1 MAAALTLAACAA
13 APMTMNVSA
22 AATENTVSF
31 TGEVKAGVTHNYSAY
46 KIFNG
51 TVEGDNLTNI
61 SFAKTDGF
69 DAFLTALKADT
80 TIGSKF
86 ASASTVAEV
95 ANVLSGFSDKSADA
109 KAFADFVA
117 THATLLAAPVTG
129 VKDSSTGKETIPL
142 DSDGYYVIIETT
154 NILDNTRDFAKTS
167 YILTQY
173 EAKKGAEI
181 VVKSA
186 APTVDKQVHDEI
198 DDAEAGAVDGWGESA
213 DHAINESFQMKL
225 IATIPADED
234 FAAYK
239 AYKVAFHDTF
249 NKGITFESIASVTVA
264 GKKTAT
270 VNKGEA
276 DTDYQDEVVQ
286 ADVENNKPGKLD
298 VTINNIVPAITA
310 AGSKLGTDEIKV
322 EVIYNVHLNENAATV
337 NKSEK
342 DLSTSYDNV
351 NGVYLEYSNNPNW
364 NGSGTAAPGED
375 TPGGDESTGKTPNDY
390 VWVFTYESNNN
401 KIDDANKPLTGAKF
415 QILNADGTKIKLVDK
430 GNGVYVVA
438 DQSLEV
444 STVEGA
450 SPKIVDTM
458 VSTGT
463 DAKFNIKGLDA
474 GTYTLVETEAPKG
487 YKVAANTVFHI
498 SATHAEDKTDQ
509 GADKETAAVT
519 LATGKDYTLD
529 HTIIDSSSSKLPSTG
544 GMGTTLFVLGGGCM
558 AGLAGIYLISKKRA
572 KDAE

>member
-1 MAAALTLAACAA
+1 MKNTKRFFAMAAALTLAACAA

-31 TGEVKAGVTHNYSAY
+31 TGEVKDGVTHNYSAY
-46 KIFNG
+46 KIFSG
-51 TVEGDNLTNI
+51 TVDGDNLTNI
-61 SFAKTDGF
+61 SFAKANGF
-69 DAFLTALKADT
+69 DAFLAALKADA

-86 ASASTVAEV
+86 QSASTVAEV
-95 ANVLSGFSDKSADA
+95 ANVLSGFQDKSDDA

-129 VKDSSTGKETIPL
+129 VKDSSTKKETIPL
-142 DSDGYYVIIETT
+142 DSDGYYVIIETGAT
-154 NILDNTRDFAKTS
+154 GGNDYARTS

-173 EAKKGAEI
+173 DASKGAEI
-181 VVKSA
+181 TVKSA

-225 IATIPADED
+225 IATIPADKD

-239 AYKVAFHDTF
+239 AYKVAFHDTY
-249 NKGITFESIASVTVA
+249 NKGITFENIASVTVA
-264 GKKTAT
+264 GKP
-270 VNKGEA
+270 VA
-276 DTDYQDEVVQ
+276 DTDYQAKVVQ
-286 ADVENNKPGKLD
+286 SDGEKGKAGTLD
-298 VTINNIVPAITA
+298 ITINDIVPAITA

-322 EVIYNVHLNENAATV
+322 EVIYNVHLNEEAATV
-337 NKSEK
+337 NASASN
-342 DLSTSYDNV
+342 LSTSYDNV

-364 NGSGTAAPGED
+364 NGSGTATPGED
-375 TPGGDESTGKTPNDY
+375 TPGDDESTGKTPEDY

-401 KIDDANKPLTGAKF
+401 KIDDANKPLAGAKF
-415 QILNADGTKIKLVDK
+415 QIKNGDTVIKLVDK
-430 GNGVYVVA
+430 GNGEYVVA

-444 STVEGA
+444 STSEGA

-474 GTYTLVETEAPKG
+474 GTYTLVETAAPQG
-487 YKVAANTVFHI
+487 YKVAADTVFHI
-498 SATHAEDKTDQ
+498 SATHSEGKTENNVDTEL
-509 GADKETAAVT
+509 ADVT
-519 LATGKDYTLD
+519 LATGEGNSLN
-529 HTIIDSSSSKLPSTG
+529 HTIVDSSSSKLPSTG

>member
-69 DAFLTALKADT
+69 GDFLAALKADT
-80 TIGSKF
+80 TIGGKF
-86 ASASTVAEV
+86 ASAGTVAEV
-95 ANVLSGFSDKSADA
+95 ANVLSGFQDKSDDA

-117 THATLLAAPVTG
+117 THATLLADPVTG
-129 VKDSSTGKETIPL
+129 QGSLTL
-142 DSDGYYVIIETT
+142 DSDGYYVIIETGAT
-154 NILDNTRDFAKTS
+154 SGKDYARTS

-173 EAKKGAEI
+173 DASKGAEI
-181 VVKSA
+181 TVKSA
-186 APTVDKQVHDEI
+186 APTVDKQVYDN
-198 DDAEAGAVDGWGESA
+198 DDKAATGDNNGWGESA

-225 IATIPADED
+225 IATIPDDED

-239 AYKVAFHDTF
+239 AYKVAFHDTY
-249 NKGITFESIASVTVA
+249 NKGITFEGIASVTVA
-264 GKKTAT
+264 GKP
-270 VNKGEA
+270 VA
-276 DTDYQDEVVQ
+276 DTDYQLASDTT
-286 ADVENNKPGKLD
+286 NRKLD
-298 VTINNIVPAITA
+298 ITINDIVPTVTA

-322 EVIYNVHLNENAATV
+322 EVIYNVHLNEDAATV
-337 NKSEK
+337 NASASG
-342 DLSTSYDNV
+342 LSTSYDNV

-364 NGSGTAAPGED
+364 NGSGTATPGED
-375 TPGGDESTGKTPNDY
+375 TPGDDESTGETPKDY
-390 VWVFTYESNNN
+390 VWVFTYESNN
-401 KIDDANKPLTGAKF
+401 KKVDDANKPLTGAKF
-415 QILNADGTKIKLVDK
+415 QIKNGDTVIKLVDK
-430 GNGVYVVA
+430 GNGEYVVA

-444 STVEGA
+444 STSEGA

-474 GTYTLVETEAPKG
+474 GTYTLVETAAPKG
-487 YKVAANTVFHI
+487 YKVAADTVFHI
-498 SATHAEDKTDQ
+498 SATHAEQTSNAEK
-509 GADKETAAVT
+509 ADVT
-519 LATGKDYTLD
+519 LATGEGNSLNHK
-529 HTIIDSSSSKLPSTG
+529 IVDSSSSKLPSTG

>member
-1 MAAALTLAACAA
+1 MKNTKRFFAMAAALTLAACAA

-31 TGEVKAGVTHNYSAY
+31 TGEVKDGVTHNYSAY
-46 KIFNG
+46 KIFSG
-51 TVEGDNLTNI
+51 TVDGDNLTNI
-61 SFAKTDGF
+61 SFAKANGF
-69 DAFLTALKADT
+69 DAFLAALKADA

-86 ASASTVAEV
+86 QSASTVAEV

-129 VKDSSTGKETIPL
+129 QGSLTL
-142 DSDGYYVIIETT
+142 DSDGYYVIIETGAT
-154 NILDNTRDFAKTS
+154 GGNDYAKTS
-167 YILTQY
+167 YILKQY
-173 EAKKGAEI
+173 DASEGAEI
-181 VVKSA
+181 AVKSA
-186 APTVDKQVHDEI
+186 APTVDKQVYDN
-198 DDAEAGAVDGWGESA
+198 DDKAATGDNNGWGESA
-213 DHAINESFQMKL
+213 DHAINETFQMKL

-239 AYKVAFHDTF
+239 AYKVAFHDTY
-249 NKGITFESIASVTVA
+249 NKGITFENIDSVTVA
-264 GKKTAT
+264 GKT
-270 VNKGEA
+270 VNAGEA
-276 DTDYQDEVVQ
+276 NTDYQL
-286 ADVENNKPGKLD
+286 ASNTTNRTLD
-298 VTINNIVPAITA
+298 ITINDIVPAITA
-310 AGSKLGTDEIKV
+310 ASKKLGTDEITV
-322 EVIYNVHLNENAATV
+322 EVIYNVHLNEDAATV
-337 NKSEK
+337 NASAS

-364 NGSGTAAPGED
+364 NGSGTATPGED
-375 TPGGDESTGKTPNDY
+375 TPGDDESTGKTPKDY

-401 KIDDANKPLTGAKF
+401 KVDDANKPLTGAKF
-415 QILNADGTKIKLVDK
+415 QIKNGDTVIKLVDK
-430 GNGVYVVA
+430 GNGEYVVA

-444 STVEGA
+444 STSEGA

-474 GTYTLVETEAPKG
+474 GTYTLAETAAPQG
-487 YKVAANTVFHI
+487 YKVAADTVFHI
-498 SATHAEDKTDQ
+498 SATHSEGKTENNVDTEL
-509 GADKETAAVT
+509 ADVT
-519 LATGKDYTLD
+519 LATGEGNSLN
-529 HTIIDSSSSKLPSTG
+529 HTIVDSSSSKLPSTG

>member
-1 MAAALTLAACAA
+1 MKNTKRFFAMAAALTLAACAA

-31 TGEVKAGVTHNYSAY
+31 TGEVKDGVTHNYSAY

-61 SFAKTDGF
+61 SFAKANGF
-69 DAFLTALKADT
+69 DAFLAALKADK
-80 TIGSKF
+80 TIGDNF
-86 ASASTVAEV
+86 TTASTVAEV

-129 VKDSSTGKETIPL
+129 HGSLTL
-142 DSDGYYVIIETT
+142 DSDGYYVIIETGAT
-154 NILDNTRDFAKTS
+154 GGNDYARTS

-173 EAKKGAEI
+173 DASKGAEI
-181 VVKSA
+181 TVKSA
-186 APTVDKQVHDEI
+186 APTVDKQVYDN
-198 DDAEAGAVDGWGESA
+198 DDKAATGDNNGWGESA

-225 IATIPADED
+225 IATIPDDED

-239 AYKVAFHDTF
+239 AYKVAFHDTY
-249 NKGITFESIASVTVA
+249 NKGITFEGIASVTVA
-264 GKKTAT
+264 GET
-270 VNKGEA
+270 VNAGEA
-276 DTDYQDEVVQ
+276 KTDYQL
-286 ADVENNKPGKLD
+286 ASNTTNRTLD
-298 VTINNIVPAITA
+298 ITINDIVPAITA
-310 AGSKLGTDEIKV
+310 ASKKLGTDEITV
-322 EVIYNVHLNENAATV
+322 EVIYNVHLNEDAVTV
-337 NKSEK
+337 NASASG
-342 DLSTSYDNV
+342 LSTSYDNV

-375 TPGGDESTGKTPNDY
+375 TPGDDESTGETPKDY

-401 KIDDANKPLTGAKF
+401 KIDDANKPLAGAKF
-415 QILNADGTKIKLVDK
+415 QIKNGDTVIKLVDK
-430 GNGVYVVA
+430 GNGEYVVA
-438 DQSLEV
+438 KQSLAL
-444 STVEGA
+444 STSEGA

-458 VSTGT
+458 ISTG
-463 DAKFNIKGLDA
+463 ANAQFNIKGLDA
-474 GTYTLVETEAPKG
+474 GTYTLVETEAPQG
-487 YKVAANTVFHI
+487 YKVAADTVFHI
-498 SATHAEDKTDQ
+498 SATHSEGKTENNVDTEL
-509 GADKETAAVT
+509 ADVT
-519 LATGKDYTLD
+519 LATGEGNSLN
-529 HTIIDSSSSKLPSTG
+529 HTIVDSSSSKLPSTG

>member
-1 MAAALTLAACAA
+1 MKNTKRFFAMAAALTLAACAA

-31 TGEVKAGVTHNYSAY
+31 TGEVKDGVTHNYSAY

-61 SFAKTDGF
+61 SFAKANGF
-69 DAFLTALKADT
+69 DAFLAALKADT

-86 ASASTVAEV
+86 ASAGTVAEV

-129 VKDSSTGKETIPL
+129 HGSLTL
-142 DSDGYYVIIETT
+142 DSDGYYVIIETGAT
-154 NILDNTRDFAKTS
+154 GGNDYARTS

-173 EAKKGAEI
+173 DASKGAEI
-181 VVKSA
+181 AVKSA
-186 APTVDKQVHDEI
+186 APTVDKQVYDN
-198 DDAEAGAVDGWGESA
+198 DDKAATGDNNGWGESA
-213 DHAINESFQMKL
+213 DHAINETFQMKL

-239 AYKVAFHDTF
+239 AYKVAFHDTY
-249 NKGITFESIASVTVA
+249 NKGITFENIDSVTVA
-264 GKKTAT
+264 GKT
-270 VNKGEA
+270 VNAGEA
-276 DTDYQDEVVQ
+276 NTDYQL
-286 ADVENNKPGKLD
+286 ASNTTNRTLD
-298 VTINNIVPAITA
+298 ITINDIVPAITA
-310 AGSKLGTDEIKV
+310 ASKKLGTDEITV
-322 EVIYNVHLNENAATV
+322 EVIYNVHLNEDAATV
-337 NKSEK
+337 NASASN
-342 DLSTSYDNV
+342 LSTSYDNV

-364 NGSGTAAPGED
+364 NGSGTA
-375 TPGGDESTGKTPNDY
+375 TPGGDESTGETPKDY

-401 KIDDANKPLTGAKF
+401 KVDDTNKPLTGAKF
-415 QILNADGTKIKLVDK
+415 QIKNGDTVIKLVDK
-430 GNGVYVVA
+430 GNGEYVVA
-438 DQSLEV
+438 DQSLAL
-444 STVEGA
+444 STSEGA

-458 VSTGT
+458 ISTGT

-474 GTYTLVETEAPKG
+474 GTYTLVETAAPQG
-487 YKVAANTVFHI
+487 YKVAADTVFHI
-498 SATHAEDKTDQ
+498 SATHSEGKTENNVDTEL
-509 GADKETAAVT
+509 ADVT
-519 LATGKDYTLD
+519 LATGEGNSLN
-529 HTIIDSSSSKLPSTG
+529 HTIVDSSSSKLPSTG

>member
-61 SFAKTDGF
+61 SFAKANGF
-69 DAFLTALKADT
+69 DAFLAALKADT
-80 TIGSKF
+80 TIGGKF
-86 ASASTVAEV
+86 ASAGTAAEV

-129 VKDSSTGKETIPL
+129 HGSLTL
-142 DSDGYYVIIETT
+142 DSDGYYVIIETGAT
-154 NILDNTRDFAKTS
+154 GGNDYARTS

-173 EAKKGAEI
+173 DASKGAEI
-181 VVKSA
+181 AVKSA
-186 APTVDKQVHDEI
+186 APTVDKQVYDN
-198 DDAEAGAVDGWGESA
+198 DDKAATGDNNGWGESA
-213 DHAINESFQMKL
+213 DHAINETFQMKL

-239 AYKVAFHDTF
+239 AYKVAFHDTY
-249 NKGITFESIASVTVA
+249 NKGITFENIASVTVA
-264 GKKTAT
+264 GET
-270 VNKGEA
+270 VNAGEA
-276 DTDYQDEVVQ
+276 NTDYQL
-286 ADVENNKPGKLD
+286 ASNTTNRTLD
-298 VTINNIVPAITA
+298 ITINDIVPAITA
-310 AGSKLGTDEIKV
+310 ASKKLGTDEITV
-322 EVIYNVHLNENAATV
+322 EVIYNVHLNEDAATV
-337 NKSEK
+337 NASASN
-342 DLSTSYDNV
+342 LSTSYDNV

-364 NGSGTAAPGED
+364 NGSGTA
-375 TPGGDESTGKTPNDY
+375 TPGGDESTGETPKDY

-401 KIDDANKPLTGAKF
+401 KVDDANKPLTGAKF
-415 QILNADGTKIKLVDK
+415 QIKNGDTVIKLVDK
-430 GNGVYVVA
+430 GNGEYVVA
-438 DQSLEV
+438 DQSLAL
-444 STVEGA
+444 STSEGA

-474 GTYTLVETEAPKG
+474 GTYTLVETEAPQG
-487 YKVAANTVFHI
+487 YKVAADTVFHI
-498 SATHAEDKTDQ
+498 SATHSEGKTENNVDTEL
-509 GADKETAAVT
+509 ADVT
-519 LATGKDYTLD
+519 LATGEGNSLN
-529 HTIIDSSSSKLPSTG
+529 HTIVDSSSSKLPSTG

>member
-1 MAAALTLAACAA
+1 MKNTKRFFAMAAALTLAACAA

-31 TGEVKAGVTHNYSAY
+31 TGEVKDGVTHNYSAY

-51 TVEGDNLTNI
+51 TVDGDNLTNI
-61 SFAKTDGF
+61 SFAKANGF
-69 DAFLTALKADT
+69 DAFLAALKADA
-80 TIGSKF
+80 TIGDKF
-86 ASASTVAEV
+86 TTAGTVAEV

-129 VKDSSTGKETIPL
+129 QGSLTL
-142 DSDGYYVIIETT
+142 DSDGYYVIIETGAT
-154 NILDNTRDFAKTS
+154 GGNDYAKTS
-167 YILTQY
+167 YILKQY
-173 EAKKGAEI
+173 DASEGAEI
-181 VVKSA
+181 AVKSA
-186 APTVDKQVHDEI
+186 APTVDKQVYDN
-198 DDAEAGAVDGWGESA
+198 DDKAATGDNNGWGESA
-213 DHAINESFQMKL
+213 DHAINETFQMKL

-239 AYKVAFHDTF
+239 AYKVAFHDKY
-249 NKGITFESIASVTVA
+249 NKGITFENIDSVTVA
-264 GKKTAT
+264 GET
-270 VNKGEA
+270 VNAGEA
-276 DTDYQDEVVQ
+276 NTDYQL
-286 ADVENNKPGKLD
+286 ASNTTNRTLD
-298 VTINNIVPAITA
+298 ITINDIVPAITA
-310 AGSKLGTDEIKV
+310 ASKKLGTDEITV
-322 EVIYNVHLNENAATV
+322 EVIYNVHLNEDAATV
-337 NKSEK
+337 NASAS

-364 NGSGTAAPGED
+364 NGSGTATPGED
-375 TPGGDESTGKTPNDY
+375 TPGDDESTGETPKDY

-401 KIDDANKPLTGAKF
+401 KVDDANKPLTGAKF
-415 QILNADGTKIKLVDK
+415 QIKNGDTVIKLVDK
-430 GNGVYVVA
+430 GNGEYVVA
-438 DQSLEV
+438 DQSLAL
-444 STVEGA
+444 STSEGA

-474 GTYTLVETEAPKG
+474 GTYTLVETAAPQG
-487 YKVAANTVFHI
+487 YKVAADTVFHI
-498 SATHAEDKTDQ
+498 SATHSEGKTENNVDTEL
-509 GADKETAAVT
+509 ADVT
-519 LATGKDYTLD
+519 LATGEGNSLN
-529 HTIIDSSSSKLPSTG
+529 HTIVDSSSSKLPSTG

>member
-31 TGEVKAGVTHNYSAY
+31 TGEVKDGVTHNYSAY

-61 SFAKTDGF
+61 SFAKANGF
-69 DAFLTALKADT
+69 DAFLAALKADK
-80 TIGSKF
+80 TIGDNF
-86 ASASTVAEV
+86 TTASTVAEV

-129 VKDSSTGKETIPL
+129 QGSLTL
-142 DSDGYYVIIETT
+142 DSDGYYVIIETGAT
-154 NILDNTRDFAKTS
+154 GGNDYARTS

-173 EAKKGAEI
+173 DASKGAEI
-181 VVKSA
+181 AVKSA
-186 APTVDKQVHDEI
+186 APTVDKQVYDN
-198 DDAEAGAVDGWGESA
+198 DDKAATGDNNGWGESA
-213 DHAINESFQMKL
+213 DHAINETFQMKL

-239 AYKVAFHDTF
+239 AYKVAFHDTY
-249 NKGITFESIASVTVA
+249 NKGITFENIDSVTVA
-264 GKKTAT
+264 GKT
-270 VNKGEA
+270 VNAGEA
-276 DTDYQDEVVQ
+276 NTDYQL
-286 ADVENNKPGKLD
+286 ASNTTNRTLD
-298 VTINNIVPAITA
+298 ITINDIVPAITA
-310 AGSKLGTDEIKV
+310 ASKKLGTDEITV
-322 EVIYNVHLNENAATV
+322 EVIYNVHLNEDAATV
-337 NKSEK
+337 NASASG
-342 DLSTSYDNV
+342 LSTSYDNV

-364 NGSGTAAPGED
+364 NGSGTA
-375 TPGGDESTGKTPNDY
+375 TPGGDESTGETPKDY

-401 KIDDANKPLTGAKF
+401 KVDDTNKPLTGAKF
-415 QILNADGTKIKLVDK
+415 QIKNGDTVIKLVDK
-430 GNGVYVVA
+430 GNGEYVVA
-438 DQSLEV
+438 DQSLAL
-444 STVEGA
+444 STSEGA

-458 VSTGT
+458 ISTGT

-474 GTYTLVETEAPKG
+474 GTYTLVETAAPQG
-487 YKVAANTVFHI
+487 YKVAADTVFHI
-498 SATHAEDKTDQ
+498 SATHSEGKTENNVDTEL
-509 GADKETAAVT
+509 ADVT
-519 LATGKDYTLD
+519 LATGEGNSLN
-529 HTIIDSSSSKLPSTG
+529 HTIVDSSSSKLPSTG

>member
-13 APMTMNVSA
+13 APVTMNVSA
-22 AATENTVSF
+22 EATANTVSF

-69 DAFLTALKADT
+69 GDFLAALKADT

-86 ASASTVAEV
+86 ASAGTVAEV
-95 ANVLSGFSDKSADA
+95 ANVLSGFSDKSDDA

-129 VKDSSTGKETIPL
+129 QGSLTL
-142 DSDGYYVIIETT
+142 DSDGYYVIIETGAT
-154 NILDNTRDFAKTS
+154 SGNDYARTS

-173 EAKKGAEI
+173 DASKGAEI
-181 VVKSA
+181 TVKSA
-186 APTVDKQVHDEI
+186 APTVDKQVYDN
-198 DDAEAGAVDGWGESA
+198 DDKAATGDNNGWGESA

-225 IATIPADED
+225 IATIPDDKD

-239 AYKVAFHDTF
+239 AYKVAFHDTY

-264 GKKTAT
+264 GET
-270 VNKGEA
+270 VNAGEA
-276 DTDYQDEVVQ
+276 KTDYQLVSDE
-286 ADVENNKPGKLD
+286 DSRTLD
-298 VTINNIVPAITA
+298 ITINDIVPAITA
-310 AGSKLGTDEIKV
+310 ASKKLGTEEITV
-322 EVIYNVHLNENAATV
+322 EVIYNVHLNEDAATV
-337 NKSEK
+337 NASAS

-375 TPGGDESTGKTPNDY
+375 TPGGDESTGKTPKDY
-390 VWVFTYESNNN
+390 VWVFTYESNN
-401 KIDDANKPLTGAKF
+401 KKVDDANKPLTGAKF
-415 QILNADGTKIKLVDK
+415 KIKNGDTVIKLVDK
-430 GNGVYVVA
+430 GNGEYVVA
-438 DQSLEV
+438 DQSLAL
-444 STVEGA
+444 STSEGA

-474 GTYTLVETEAPKG
+474 GTYTLVETEAPQG
-487 YKVAANTVFHI
+487 YKVAADTVFHI
-498 SATHAEDKTDQ
+498 SATHSEGKTENNVDTEL
-509 GADKETAAVT
+509 ADVT
-519 LATGKDYTLD
+519 LATGEGNSLNHK
-529 HTIIDSSSSKLPSTG
+529 IVDSSSSKLPSTG

>member
-1 MAAALTLAACAA
+1 MKNTKRFFAMAAALTLAACAA

-31 TGEVKAGVTHNYSAY
+31 TGEVKDGVTHNYSAY

-51 TVEGDNLTNI
+51 TVDGDNLTNI
-61 SFAKTDGF
+61 SFAKANGF
-69 DAFLTALKADT
+69 DAFLAALKADA
-80 TIGSKF
+80 TIGDKF
-86 ASASTVAEV
+86 TTAGTVAEV

-129 VKDSSTGKETIPL
+129 QGSLTL
-142 DSDGYYVIIETT
+142 DSDGYYVIIETGAT
-154 NILDNTRDFAKTS
+154 GGNDYAKTS
-167 YILTQY
+167 YILKQY
-173 EAKKGAEI
+173 DASEGAEI
-181 VVKSA
+181 AVKSA
-186 APTVDKQVHDEI
+186 APTVDKQVYDN
-198 DDAEAGAVDGWGESA
+198 DDKAATGDNNGWGESA
-213 DHAINESFQMKL
+213 DHAINETFQMKL

-239 AYKVAFHDTF
+239 AYKVAFHDKY
-249 NKGITFESIASVTVA
+249 NKGITFENIDSVTVA
-264 GKKTAT
+264 GKT
-270 VNKGEA
+270 VNAGEA
-276 DTDYQDEVVQ
+276 KTDYQL
-286 ADVENNKPGKLD
+286 ASNTTNRTLD
-298 VTINNIVPAITA
+298 ITINDIVPAITA
-310 AGSKLGTDEIKV
+310 ASKKLGTDEITV
-322 EVIYNVHLNENAATV
+322 EVIYNVHLNEEAATV
-337 NKSEK
+337 NASAS

-364 NGSGTAAPGED
+364 NGSGTATPGED
-375 TPGGDESTGKTPNDY
+375 TPGDDESTGETPKDY

-401 KIDDANKPLTGAKF
+401 KVDDANKPLTGAKF
-415 QILNADGTKIKLVDK
+415 QIKNGDTVIKLVDK
-430 GNGVYVVA
+430 GNGEYVVA
-438 DQSLEV
+438 DQSLAL
-444 STVEGA
+444 STSEGA

-474 GTYTLVETEAPKG
+474 GTYTLVETAAPQG
-487 YKVAANTVFHI
+487 YKVAADTVFHI

-519 LATGKDYTLD
+519 LATGKDYTLN
-529 HTIIDSSSSKLPSTG
+529 HTIVDSSSSKLPSTG

>member
-31 TGEVKAGVTHNYSAY
+31 TGEVKDGVTHNYSAY

-61 SFAKTDGF
+61 SFAKANGF
-69 DAFLTALKADT
+69 DAFLAALKADA
-80 TIGSKF
+80 TIGDKF
-86 ASASTVAEV
+86 TTAGTVAEV

-129 VKDSSTGKETIPL
+129 QGSLTL
-142 DSDGYYVIIETT
+142 DSDGYYVIIETGAT
-154 NILDNTRDFAKTS
+154 GGNDYAKTS
-167 YILTQY
+167 YILKQY
-173 EAKKGAEI
+173 DASEGAEI
-181 VVKSA
+181 AVKSA
-186 APTVDKQVHDEI
+186 APTVDKQVYDN
-198 DDAEAGAVDGWGESA
+198 DDKAATGDNNGWGESA
-213 DHAINESFQMKL
+213 DHAINETFQMKL

-239 AYKVAFHDTF
+239 AYKVAFHDKY
-249 NKGITFESIASVTVA
+249 NKGITFENIASVSVA
-264 GKKTAT
+264 GET
-270 VNKGEA
+270 VNAGEA
-276 DTDYQDEVVQ
+276 KTDYQL
-286 ADVENNKPGKLD
+286 ASNTTNRTLD
-298 VTINNIVPAITA
+298 ITINDIVPAITA
-310 AGSKLGTDEIKV
+310 ASKKLGTDEITV
-322 EVIYNVHLNENAATV
+322 EVIYNVHLNEDAATV
-337 NKSEK
+337 NASAS

-364 NGSGTAAPGED
+364 NGSGTATPGED
-375 TPGGDESTGKTPNDY
+375 TPGDDESTGETPKDY

-401 KIDDANKPLTGAKF
+401 KVDDANKPLTGAKF
-415 QILNADGTKIKLVDK
+415 QIKNGDTVIKLVDK
-430 GNGVYVVA
+430 GNGEYVVA
-438 DQSLEV
+438 DQSLAL
-444 STVEGA
+444 STSEGA

-474 GTYTLVETEAPKG
+474 GTYTLVETAAPQG
-487 YKVAANTVFHI
+487 YKVAADTVFHI
-498 SATHAEDKTDQ
+498 SATHSEGKTENNVDTEL
-509 GADKETAAVT
+509 ADVT
-519 LATGKDYTLD
+519 LATGKGNSLN
-529 HTIIDSSSSKLPSTG
+529 HTIVDSSSSKLPSTG

>member
-51 TVEGDNLTNI
+51 TVDGDNLTNI
-61 SFAKTDGF
+61 SFAKANGF
-69 DAFLTALKADT
+69 DAFLAALKADT

-86 ASASTVAEV
+86 ASAGTVAEV

-129 VKDSSTGKETIPL
+129 QGSLTL
-142 DSDGYYVIIETT
+142 DSDGYYVIIETGAT
-154 NILDNTRDFAKTS
+154 SGKDYARTS

-173 EAKKGAEI
+173 DASKGAEI
-181 VVKSA
+181 TVKSA
-186 APTVDKQVHDEI
+186 APTVDKQVYDN
-198 DDAEAGAVDGWGESA
+198 DDKAATGDNNGWGESA

-225 IATIPADED
+225 IATIPNDED

-239 AYKVAFHDTF
+239 AYKVAFHDTY
-249 NKGITFESIASVTVA
+249 NKGITFENIASVTVA
-264 GKKTAT
+264 GKP
-270 VNKGEA
+270 VA
-276 DTDYQDEVVQ
+276 DTDYQAKVVQ

-298 VTINNIVPAITA
+298 VTINDIVPAITA
-310 AGSKLGTDEIKV
+310 AGSKLGTDEITV
-322 EVIYNVHLNENAATV
+322 EVIYNVHLNEDAATV
-337 NKSEK
+337 NASASG
-342 DLSTSYDNV
+342 LSTSYDNV

-364 NGSGTAAPGED
+364 NGSGTATPGED
-375 TPGGDESTGKTPNDY
+375 TPGDDESTGKTPKDY

-401 KIDDANKPLTGAKF
+401 KVDDANKPLTGAKF
-415 QILNADGTKIKLVDK
+415 QIKNGDTVIKLVDK
-430 GNGVYVVA
+430 GNGEYVVA

-444 STVEGA
+444 STSEGA

-474 GTYTLVETEAPKG
+474 GTYTLAETAAPQG
-487 YKVAANTVFHI
+487 YKVAADTVFHI
-498 SATHAEDKTDQ
+498 SATHSEGKTENNVDTEL
-509 GADKETAAVT
+509 ADVT
-519 LATGKDYTLD
+519 LATGEGNSLN
-529 HTIIDSSSSKLPSTG
+529 HTIVDSSSSKLPSTG

>member
-1 MAAALTLAACAA
+1 MKNTKRFFAMAAALTLAACAA

-31 TGEVKAGVTHNYSAY
+31 TGEVKDGVTHNYSAY

-61 SFAKTDGF
+61 SFAKANGF
-69 DAFLTALKADT
+69 DAFLAALKADK
-80 TIGSKF
+80 TIGDNF
-86 ASASTVAEV
+86 TTASTVAEV
-95 ANVLSGFSDKSADA
+95 ANVLSGFQDKSDDA

-142 DSDGYYVIIETT
+142 DSDGYYVIIETGAT
-154 NILDNTRDFAKTS
+154 GGNDYARTS

-173 EAKKGAEI
+173 DASKGAEI
-181 VVKSA
+181 AVKSA
-186 APTVDKQVHDEI
+186 APTVDKQVYDN
-198 DDAEAGAVDGWGESA
+198 DDKAATGDNNGWGESA

-225 IATIPADED
+225 IATIPADKD

-239 AYKVAFHDTF
+239 AYKVAFHDTY
-249 NKGITFESIASVTVA
+249 NKGITFEGIASVTVA
-264 GKKTAT
+264 GKT
-270 VNKGEA
+270 VNAGEA
-276 DTDYQDEVVQ
+276 KTDYQL
-286 ADVENNKPGKLD
+286 ASNTTNRTLD
-298 VTINNIVPAITA
+298 ITINDIVPAITA
-310 AGSKLGTDEIKV
+310 ASKKLGTDEITV
-322 EVIYNVHLNENAATV
+322 EVIYNVHLNEDAATV
-337 NKSEK
+337 NASAS
-342 DLSTSYDNV
+342 DLSNSYDNV
-351 NGVYLEYSNNPNW
+351 NGDYLEYSNNPNW
-364 NGSGTAAPGED
+364 NGSGTATPGED
-375 TPGGDESTGKTPNDY
+375 TPGDDESTGKTPKDY

-401 KIDDANKPLTGAKF
+401 KVDDANKPLTGAKF
-415 QILNADGTKIKLVDK
+415 QIKNGDTVIKLVDK
-430 GNGVYVVA
+430 GNGEYVVA

-444 STVEGA
+444 STSEGA

-474 GTYTLVETEAPKG
+474 GTYTLAETAAPQG
-487 YKVAANTVFHI
+487 YKVAADTVFHI
-498 SATHAEDKTDQ
+498 SATHSEGKTENNVDTEL
-509 GADKETAAVT
+509 ADVT
-519 LATGKDYTLD
+519 LATGEGNSLN
-529 HTIIDSSSSKLPSTG
+529 HTIVDSSSSKLPSTG

>member
-31 TGEVKAGVTHNYSAY
+31 TGEVKDGVTHNYSAY

-61 SFAKTDGF
+61 SFAKANGF
-69 DAFLTALKADT
+69 DAFLAALKADK
-80 TIGSKF
+80 TIGDNF
-86 ASASTVAEV
+86 TTASTVAEV
-95 ANVLSGFSDKSADA
+95 ANVLSGFQDKSDDA

-142 DSDGYYVIIETT
+142 DSDGYYVIIETGAT
-154 NILDNTRDFAKTS
+154 GGNDYARTS

-173 EAKKGAEI
+173 DASKGAEI
-181 VVKSA
+181 TVKSA
-186 APTVDKQVHDEI
+186 APTVDKQVYDN
-198 DDAEAGAVDGWGESA
+198 DDKAATGDNNGWGESA
-213 DHAINESFQMKL
+213 DHAINETFQMKL
-225 IATIPADED
+225 IATIPADKD

-239 AYKVAFHDTF
+239 AYKVAFHDTY
-249 NKGITFESIASVTVA
+249 NKGITFEGIASVTVA
-264 GKKTAT
+264 GETT

-276 DTDYQDEVVQ
+276 NTDYQL
-286 ADVENNKPGKLD
+286 ASNTTNRTLD
-298 VTINNIVPAITA
+298 ITINDIVPAITA
-310 AGSKLGTDEIKV
+310 ASKKLGTDEITV
-322 EVIYNVHLNENAATV
+322 EVIYNVHLNEEAATV
-337 NKSEK
+337 NASASG
-342 DLSTSYDNV
+342 LSTSYDNV

-364 NGSGTAAPGED
+364 NGSGTATPGED
-375 TPGGDESTGKTPNDY
+375 TPGDDESTGKTPKDY

-401 KIDDANKPLTGAKF
+401 KVDDTNKPLTGAKF
-415 QILNADGTKIKLVDK
+415 QIKNGDTVIKLVDK
-430 GNGVYVVA
+430 GNGEYVVA
-438 DQSLEV
+438 DQNSAL
-444 STVEGA
+444 STSEGA

-474 GTYTLVETEAPKG
+474 GTYTLVETAAPQG
-487 YKVAANTVFHI
+487 YKVAADTVFHI
-498 SATHAEDKTDQ
+498 SATHSEGKTENNVDTEL
-509 GADKETAAVT
+509 ADVT
-519 LATGKDYTLD
+519 LATGEGNSLN
-529 HTIIDSSSSKLPSTG
+529 HTIVDSSSSKLPSTG
-544 GMGTTLFVLGGGCM
+544 GMGTTLFVLGGCCM

>member
-31 TGEVKAGVTHNYSAY
+31 TGEVKDGVTHNYSAY

-61 SFAKTDGF
+61 SFAKANGF
-69 DAFLTALKADT
+69 DAFLAALKADA
-80 TIGSKF
+80 TIGDKF
-86 ASASTVAEV
+86 TTASTVAEV

-129 VKDSSTGKETIPL
+129 HGSLTL
-142 DSDGYYVIIETT
+142 DSDGYYVIIETGAT
-154 NILDNTRDFAKTS
+154 GGNDYARTS

-173 EAKKGAEI
+173 DASKGAEI
-181 VVKSA
+181 TVKSA
-186 APTVDKQVHDEI
+186 APTVDKQVYDN
-198 DDAEAGAVDGWGESA
+198 DDKAATGDNNGWGESA
-213 DHAINESFQMKL
+213 DHAINETFQMKL

-239 AYKVAFHDTF
+239 AYKVAFHDTY
-249 NKGITFESIASVTVA
+249 NKGITFENIASVTVA
-264 GKKTAT
+264 GKT
-270 VNKGEA
+270 VNAGEA
-276 DTDYQDEVVQ
+276 NTDYQL
-286 ADVENNKPGKLD
+286 ASNTTNRTLD
-298 VTINNIVPAITA
+298 ITINDIVPAITA
-310 AGSKLGTDEIKV
+310 ASKKLGTDEITV
-322 EVIYNVHLNENAATV
+322 EVIYNVHLNEDAATV
-337 NKSEK
+337 NASASN
-342 DLSTSYDNV
+342 LSTSYDNV

-364 NGSGTAAPGED
+364 NGSGTA
-375 TPGGDESTGKTPNDY
+375 TPGGDESTGETPKDY

-401 KIDDANKPLTGAKF
+401 KVDDTNKPLTGAKF
-415 QILNADGTKIKLVDK
+415 QIKNGDTVIKLVDK
-430 GNGVYVVA
+430 GNGEYVVA
-438 DQSLEV
+438 DQSLAL
-444 STVEGA
+444 STSEGA

-458 VSTGT
+458 ISTGT

-474 GTYTLVETEAPKG
+474 GTYTLVETAAPQG
-487 YKVAANTVFHI
+487 YKVAADTVFHI
-498 SATHAEDKTDQ
+498 SATHSEGKTENNVDTEL
-509 GADKETAAVT
+509 ADVT
-519 LATGKDYTLD
+519 LATGEGNSLN
-529 HTIIDSSSSKLPSTG
+529 HTIVDSSSSKLPSTG

>member
-1 MAAALTLAACAA
+1 MKNTKRFFAMAAALTLAACAA

-61 SFAKTDGF
+61 SFAKANGF
-69 DAFLTALKADT
+69 DAFLAALKADK
-80 TIGSKF
+80 TIGDNF
-86 ASASTVAEV
+86 TTASTVAEV

-129 VKDSSTGKETIPL
+129 HGSLTL
-142 DSDGYYVIIETT
+142 DSDGYYVIIETGAT
-154 NILDNTRDFAKTS
+154 GGNDYARTS

-173 EAKKGAEI
+173 DASAGAEI
-181 VVKSA
+181 TVKSA
-186 APTVDKQVHDEI
+186 APTVDKQVYDN
-198 DDAEAGAVDGWGESA
+198 DDKAATGDNNGWGESA
-213 DHAINESFQMKL
+213 DHAINETFQMKL

-239 AYKVAFHDTF
+239 AYKVAFHDTY
-249 NKGITFESIASVTVA
+249 NKGITFENIDSVTVA
-264 GKKTAT
+264 GETT

-276 DTDYQDEVVQ
+276 NTDYQL
-286 ADVENNKPGKLD
+286 ASNTTNRTLD
-298 VTINNIVPAITA
+298 ITINDIVPAITA
-310 AGSKLGTDEIKV
+310 ASKKLGTDEITV
-322 EVIYNVHLNENAATV
+322 EVIYNVHLNEDAATV
-337 NKSEK
+337 NASEK
-342 DLSTSYDNV
+342 DLATSYDNV

-364 NGSGTAAPGED
+364 NGSGTATPGED
-375 TPGGDESTGKTPNDY
+375 TPGDDESTGKTPKDY

-401 KIDDANKPLTGAKF
+401 KVDDTNKPLTGAKF
-415 QILNADGTKIKLVDK
+415 QIKNGDTVIKLVDK
-430 GNGVYVVA
+430 GNGEYVVA
-438 DQSLEV
+438 DQSLAL
-444 STVEGA
+444 STSEGA

-474 GTYTLVETEAPKG
+474 GTYTLVETAAPQG
-487 YKVAANTVFHI
+487 YKVAADTVFHI
-498 SATHAEDKTDQ
+498 SATHSEGKTENNVDTEL
-509 GADKETAAVT
+509 ADVT
-519 LATGKDYTLD
+519 LATGEGNSLN
-529 HTIIDSSSSKLPSTG
+529 HTIVDSSSSKLPSTG

>member
-61 SFAKTDGF
+61 SFAKANGF
-69 DAFLTALKADT
+69 DAFLAALKADT

-86 ASASTVAEV
+86 ASAGTVAEV
-95 ANVLSGFSDKSADA
+95 ANVLSGFSDKSDDA

-129 VKDSSTGKETIPL
+129 QGSLTL
-142 DSDGYYVIIETT
+142 DSDGYYVIIETGAT
-154 NILDNTRDFAKTS
+154 SGNDYARTS

-173 EAKKGAEI
+173 DASKGAEI
-181 VVKSA
+181 TVKSA
-186 APTVDKQVHDEI
+186 APTVDKQVYDN
-198 DDAEAGAVDGWGESA
+198 DDKAATGDNNGWGESA

-239 AYKVAFHDTF
+239 AYKVAFHDTY
-249 NKGITFESIASVTVA
+249 NKGITFENIASVTVA
-264 GKKTAT
+264 GET
-270 VNKGEA
+270 VNAGEA
-276 DTDYQDEVVQ
+276 NTDYQL
-286 ADVENNKPGKLD
+286 ASNTTNRTLD
-298 VTINNIVPAITA
+298 ITINNIVPAITA
-310 AGSKLGTDEIKV
+310 ASKKLGTDEITV
-322 EVIYNVHLNENAATV
+322 EVIYNVHLNEDAATV
-337 NKSEK
+337 NASASG
-342 DLSTSYDNV
+342 LSTSYDNV

-364 NGSGTAAPGED
+364 NGSGTATPGED
-375 TPGGDESTGKTPNDY
+375 TPGDDESTGETPKDY

-401 KIDDANKPLTGAKF
+401 KVDDANKPLTGAKF
-415 QILNADGTKIKLVDK
+415 QIKNGDTVIKLVDK
-430 GNGVYVVA
+430 GNGEYVVA

-444 STVEGA
+444 STSEGA

-474 GTYTLVETEAPKG
+474 GTYTLVETKAPQG
-487 YKVAANTVFHI
+487 YKVAADTVFHI
-498 SATHAEDKTDQ
+498 SATHSEGKTENNVDTEL
-509 GADKETAAVT
+509 ADVT
-519 LATGKDYTLD
+519 LATGEGNSLN

>member
-1 MAAALTLAACAA
+1 MKNTKRFFAMAAALTLAACAA

-31 TGEVKAGVTHNYSAY
+31 TGEVKDGVTHNYSAY

-61 SFAKTDGF
+61 SFAKANGF
-69 DAFLTALKADT
+69 DAFLAALKADT

-86 ASASTVAEV
+86 QSASTVAEV
-95 ANVLSGFSDKSADA
+95 ANVLSGFQDKSDDA

-129 VKDSSTGKETIPL
+129 VKDSSTKKETIPL
-142 DSDGYYVIIETT
+142 DSDGYYVIIETGAT
-154 NILDNTRDFAKTS
+154 GGNDYARTS

-173 EAKKGAEI
+173 DASKGAEI
-181 VVKSA
+181 TVKSA
-186 APTVDKQVHDEI
+186 APTVDKQVYDN
-198 DDAEAGAVDGWGESA
+198 DDKAATGDNNGWGESA

-225 IATIPADED
+225 IATIPDDKD

-239 AYKVAFHDTF
+239 AYKVAFHDTY

-264 GKKTAT
+264 GKP
-270 VNKGEA
+270 VA
-276 DTDYQDEVVQ
+276 DTDYQAKVVQ
-286 ADVENNKPGKLD
+286 SDGEKGKAGTLD
-298 VTINNIVPAITA
+298 ITINDIVPAITA

-322 EVIYNVHLNENAATV
+322 EVIYNVHLNEYAATV
-337 NKSEK
+337 NASEK

-375 TPGGDESTGKTPNDY
+375 TPGGDESTGETPKDY

-401 KIDDANKPLTGAKF
+401 KVDDANKPLTGAKF
-415 QILNADGTKIKLVDK
+415 QIKNGDTVIKLIDK
-430 GNGVYVVA
+430 GNGEYVVA
-438 DQSLEV
+438 DQNSA
-444 STVEGA
+444 SEGA
-450 SPKIVDTM
+450 SLKIVDTM

-487 YKVAANTVFHI
+487 YKVAADTVFHI
-498 SATHAEDKTDQ
+498 SATHAEQTSNAEK
-509 GADKETAAVT
+509 ADVT
-519 LATGKDYTLD
+519 LATGEGNSLN
-529 HTIIDSSSSKLPSTG
+529 HTIVDSSSSKLPSTG

>member
-31 TGEVKAGVTHNYSAY
+31 TGEVKDGVTHNYSAY

-51 TVEGDNLTNI
+51 TVDGDNLTNI
-61 SFAKTDGF
+61 SFAKANGF
-69 DAFLTALKADT
+69 DAFLAALKADA
-80 TIGSKF
+80 TIGDKF
-86 ASASTVAEV
+86 TTAGTVAEV

-129 VKDSSTGKETIPL
+129 QGSLTL
-142 DSDGYYVIIETT
+142 DSDGYYVIIETGAT
-154 NILDNTRDFAKTS
+154 GGNDYAKTS
-167 YILTQY
+167 YILKQY
-173 EAKKGAEI
+173 DASEGAEI
-181 VVKSA
+181 AVKSA
-186 APTVDKQVHDEI
+186 APTVDKQVYDN
-198 DDAEAGAVDGWGESA
+198 DDKAATGDNNGWGESA
-213 DHAINESFQMKL
+213 DHAINETFQMKL

-239 AYKVAFHDTF
+239 AYKVAFHDKY
-249 NKGITFESIASVTVA
+249 NKGITFENIASVSVA
-264 GKKTAT
+264 GET
-270 VNKGEA
+270 VNAGEA
-276 DTDYQDEVVQ
+276 KTDYQL
-286 ADVENNKPGKLD
+286 ASNTTNRTLD
-298 VTINNIVPAITA
+298 ITINDIVPAITA
-310 AGSKLGTDEIKV
+310 ASKKLGTDEITV
-322 EVIYNVHLNENAATV
+322 EVIYNVHLNEDAATV
-337 NKSEK
+337 NASAS

-364 NGSGTAAPGED
+364 NGSGTATPGED
-375 TPGGDESTGKTPNDY
+375 TPGDDESTGETPKDY

-401 KIDDANKPLTGAKF
+401 KVDDANKPLTGAKF
-415 QILNADGTKIKLVDK
+415 QIKNGDTVIKLVDK
-430 GNGVYVVA
+430 GNGEYVVA
-438 DQSLEV
+438 DQSLAL
-444 STVEGA
+444 STSEGA

-474 GTYTLVETEAPKG
+474 GTYTLVETAAPQG
-487 YKVAANTVFHI
+487 YKVAADTVFHI
-498 SATHAEDKTDQ
+498 SATHSEGKTENNVDTEL
-509 GADKETAAVT
+509 ADVT
-519 LATGKDYTLD
+519 LATGKGNSLN
-529 HTIIDSSSSKLPSTG
+529 HTIVDSSSSKLPSTG

>member
-1 MAAALTLAACAA
+1 MKNTKRFFAMAAALTLAACAA

-22 AATENTVSF
+22 AATANTVSF
-31 TGEVKAGVTHNYSAY
+31 TGEVKDGVTHNYSAY
-46 KIFNG
+46 KIFSG

-69 DAFLTALKADT
+69 DAFLAALKTDT

-86 ASASTVAEV
+86 ENAGTVAEV
-95 ANVLSGFSDKSADA
+95 ANVLSGFSNNSAEA

-129 VKDSSTGKETIPL
+129 QGSLTL
-142 DSDGYYVIIETT
+142 DSDGYYVIIETGAT
-154 NILDNTRDFAKTS
+154 GVNDYARTS

-173 EAKKGAEI
+173 DASEGAEI
-181 VVKSA
+181 AVKSA
-186 APTVDKQVHDEI
+186 APTVDKQVYDN
-198 DDAEAGAVDGWGESA
+198 DDKAATGDNNGWGESA
-213 DHAINESFQMKL
+213 DHAINETFQMKL

-239 AYKVAFHDTF
+239 AYKVAFHDTY
-249 NKGITFESIASVTVA
+249 NKGITFEDIASVTVA
-264 GKKTAT
+264 GET
-270 VNKGEA
+270 VNAGETN
-276 DTDYQDEVVQ
+276 TDYQLVSDE
-286 ADVENNKPGKLD
+286 DSRTLD
-298 VTINNIVPAITA
+298 ITINDIVPAITA

-337 NKSEK
+337 NASEK
-342 DLSTSYDNV
+342 DHSTSYDNV

-364 NGSGTAAPGED
+364 NGSGTATPGED
-375 TPGGDESTGKTPNDY
+375 TPGGDESTGETPKDY

-401 KIDDANKPLTGAKF
+401 KVDDAKKPLTGAKF
-415 QILNADGTKIKLVDK
+415 QIKNGDTIIKLIDK
-430 GNGVYVVA
+430 GNGEYVVA
-438 DQSLEV
+438 DQNSAL
-444 STVEGA
+444 STSEDA

-458 VSTGT
+458 ISTG
-463 DAKFNIKGLDA
+463 ANAQFNIKGLDA

-487 YKVAANTVFHI
+487 YKVAADTIFHI

-529 HTIIDSSSSKLPSTG
+529 HTIVDSSSSKLPSTG

>member
-13 APMTMNVSA
+13 APVTMNVSA
-22 AATENTVSF
+22 EATANTVSF

-51 TVEGDNLTNI
+51 TVDGDNLTNI

-69 DAFLTALKADT
+69 GAFLAALKADT

-95 ANVLSGFSDKSADA
+95 ANVLSGFQDKSADA

-117 THATLLAAPVTG
+117 THATLLADPVTG
-129 VKDSSTGKETIPL
+129 QGSLTL
-142 DSDGYYVIIETT
+142 DSDGYYVIIETGAT
-154 NILDNTRDFAKTS
+154 SGKDYARTS

-173 EAKKGAEI
+173 DASEGAEI
-181 VVKSA
+181 TVKSA
-186 APTVDKQVHDEI
+186 APTVDKQVYDN
-198 DDAEAGAVDGWGESA
+198 DDKAATGDNNGWGESA

-225 IATIPADED
+225 IATIPDDED

-239 AYKVAFHDTF
+239 AYKVAFHDTY

-264 GKKTAT
+264 GKT
-270 VNKGEA
+270 VA
-276 DTDYQDEVVQ
+276 DTDYQL
-286 ADVENNKPGKLD
+286 ASNTTNRTLD
-298 VTINNIVPAITA
+298 ITINDIVPTVTA

-322 EVIYNVHLNENAATV
+322 EVIYNVHLNEDAATV
-337 NKSEK
+337 NASASG
-342 DLSTSYDNV
+342 LSTSYDNV

-364 NGSGTAAPGED
+364 NGSGTA
-375 TPGGDESTGKTPNDY
+375 TPGGDESTGETPKDY
-390 VWVFTYESNNN
+390 VWVFTYESNN
-401 KIDDANKPLTGAKF
+401 KKFDDANKPLTGAKF
-415 QILNADGTKIKLVDK
+415 QIKNGDTIIKLIDK
-430 GNGVYVVA
+430 GNGEYVVA
-438 DQSLEV
+438 DQNSAL
-444 STVEGA
+444 STSEGA

-487 YKVAANTVFHI
+487 YKVAADTVFHI
-498 SATHAEDKTDQ
+498 SATHAEQTSNAEK
-509 GADKETAAVT
+509 ADVT
-519 LATGKDYTLD
+519 LATGEGNSLNHK
-529 HTIIDSSSSKLPSTG
+529 IVDSSSSKLPSTG

>member
-1 MAAALTLAACAA
+1 MKNTKRFFAMAAALTLAACAA

-31 TGEVKAGVTHNYSAY
+31 TGEVKDGVTHNYSAY
-46 KIFNG
+46 KIFSG
-51 TVEGDNLTNI
+51 TVDGDNLTNI
-61 SFAKTDGF
+61 SFAKANGF
-69 DAFLTALKADT
+69 DAFLAALKADA
-80 TIGSKF
+80 TIGDKF
-86 ASASTVAEV
+86 TTAGTVAEV
-95 ANVLSGFSDKSADA
+95 ANVLSGFQDKSDDA

-142 DSDGYYVIIETT
+142 DSDGYYVIIETGAT
-154 NILDNTRDFAKTS
+154 GGNDYARTS

-173 EAKKGAEI
+173 DASKGAEI
-181 VVKSA
+181 TVKSA
-186 APTVDKQVHDEI
+186 APTVDKQVYDN
-198 DDAEAGAVDGWGESA
+198 DDKAATGDNNGWGESA

-239 AYKVAFHDTF
+239 AYKVAFHDTY
-249 NKGITFESIASVTVA
+249 NKGITFEKIASVTVA
-264 GKKTAT
+264 GKTT

-276 DTDYQDEVVQ
+276 NTDYQLVSDE
-286 ADVENNKPGKLD
+286 DSRTLD
-298 VTINNIVPAITA
+298 ITINNIVPAITA
-310 AGSKLGTDEIKV
+310 ANKKLGTDEITV
-322 EVIYNVHLNENAATV
+322 EVIYNVHLNEDAATV
-337 NKSEK
+337 NASAS

-390 VWVFTYESNNN
+390 VWVFTYESNN
-401 KIDDANKPLTGAKF
+401 KKVDDANKPLTGAKF
-415 QILNADGTKIKLVDK
+415 QIKNGDTVIKLVDK
-430 GNGVYVVA
+430 GNGEYVVA

-444 STVEGA
+444 STSEGA

-474 GTYTLVETEAPKG
+474 GTYTLVETAAPQG
-487 YKVAANTVFHI
+487 YKVAADTVFHI
-498 SATHAEDKTDQ
+498 SATHSEGKTENNVDTEL
-509 GADKETAAVT
+509 ADVT
-519 LATGKDYTLD
+519 LATGEGNSLN
-529 HTIIDSSSSKLPSTG
+529 HTIVDSSSSKLPSTG

>member
-13 APMTMNVSA
+13 APVTMNVSA
-22 AATENTVSF
+22 EATANTVSF

-51 TVEGDNLTNI
+51 TVDGDNLTNI
-61 SFAKTDGF
+61 SFAKANGF
-69 DAFLTALKADT
+69 DAFLAALKADT

-86 ASASTVAEV
+86 ASADTVAEV

-129 VKDSSTGKETIPL
+129 QGSLTL
-142 DSDGYYVIIETT
+142 DSDGYYVIIETGAT
-154 NILDNTRDFAKTS
+154 SGKDYARTS

-173 EAKKGAEI
+173 DASKGAEI
-181 VVKSA
+181 TVKSA
-186 APTVDKQVHDEI
+186 APTVDKQVYDN
-198 DDAEAGAVDGWGESA
+198 DDKAATGDNNGWGESA

-239 AYKVAFHDTF
+239 AYKVAFHDTY
-249 NKGITFESIASVTVA
+249 NQGITFESIASVKVA
-264 GKKTAT
+264 GET
-270 VNKGEA
+270 VA
-276 DTDYQDEVVQ
+276 DTDYQL
-286 ADVENNKPGKLD
+286 ASNTTNRTLD
-298 VTINNIVPAITA
+298 ITINDIVPTVTA
-310 AGSKLGTDEIKV
+310 AGSKLGGEEIKV

-337 NKSEK
+337 NASEK
-342 DLSTSYDNV
+342 NLSTSYDNV

-364 NGSGTAAPGED
+364 NGSGTA
-375 TPGGDESTGKTPNDY
+375 TPGGDESTGETPKDY
-390 VWVFTYESNNN
+390 VWVFTYESNN
-401 KIDDANKPLTGAKF
+401 KKFDDANKPLTGAKF
-415 QILNADGTKIKLVDK
+415 QIKNGDTIIKLIDK
-430 GNGVYVVA
+430 GNGEYVVA
-438 DQSLEV
+438 DQNSAL
-444 STVEGA
+444 STSEGA

-487 YKVAANTVFHI
+487 YKVAADTVFHI
-498 SATHAEDKTDQ
+498 SATHAEQTSNAEK
-509 GADKETAAVT
+509 ADVT
-519 LATGKDYTLD
+519 LATGEGNSLNHK
-529 HTIIDSSSSKLPSTG
+529 IVDSSSSKLPSTG

>member
-1 MAAALTLAACAA
+1 MKNTKRFFAMAAALTLAACAA

-31 TGEVKAGVTHNYSAY
+31 TGEVKDGVTHNYSAY

-51 TVEGDNLTNI
+51 TVDGDNLTNI
-61 SFAKTDGF
+61 SFAKANGF
-69 DAFLTALKADT
+69 DAFLAALKADA
-80 TIGSKF
+80 TIGDKF
-86 ASASTVAEV
+86 TTAGTVAEV

-129 VKDSSTGKETIPL
+129 QGSLTL
-142 DSDGYYVIIETT
+142 DSDGYYVIIETGAT
-154 NILDNTRDFAKTS
+154 GGNDYAKTS
-167 YILTQY
+167 YILKQY
-173 EAKKGAEI
+173 DASEGAEI
-181 VVKSA
+181 AVKSA
-186 APTVDKQVHDEI
+186 APTVDKQVYDN
-198 DDAEAGAVDGWGESA
+198 DDKAATGDNNGWGESA
-213 DHAINESFQMKL
+213 DHAINETFQMKL

-239 AYKVAFHDTF
+239 AYKVAFHDTY
-249 NKGITFESIASVTVA
+249 NKGITFEGIASVTVA
-264 GKKTAT
+264 GETT

-276 DTDYQDEVVQ
+276 NTDYQL
-286 ADVENNKPGKLD
+286 ASNTTNRTLD
-298 VTINNIVPAITA
+298 ITINDIVPAITA
-310 AGSKLGTDEIKV
+310 ASKKLGTDEITV
-322 EVIYNVHLNENAATV
+322 EVIYNVHLNEEAATV
-337 NKSEK
+337 NASASG
-342 DLSTSYDNV
+342 LSTSYDNV

-364 NGSGTAAPGED
+364 NGSGTATPGED
-375 TPGGDESTGKTPNDY
+375 TPGDDESTGKTPKDY

-401 KIDDANKPLTGAKF
+401 KVDDTNKPLTGAKF
-415 QILNADGTKIKLVDK
+415 QIKNGDTVIKLVDK
-430 GNGVYVVA
+430 GNGEYVVA
-438 DQSLEV
+438 DQNSAL
-444 STVEGA
+444 STSEGA

-474 GTYTLVETEAPKG
+474 GTYTLVETAAPQG

-498 SATHAEDKTDQ
+498 SATHSEGKTENNVDTEL
-509 GADKETAAVT
+509 ADVT
-519 LATGKDYTLD
+519 LATGEGNSLN
-529 HTIIDSSSSKLPSTG
+529 HTIVDSSSSKLPSTG

>member
-1 MAAALTLAACAA
+1 MKNTKRFFAMAAALTLAACAA

-31 TGEVKAGVTHNYSAY
+31 TGEVKDGVTHNYSAY

-61 SFAKTDGF
+61 SFAKANGF
-69 DAFLTALKADT
+69 DAFLAALKADK
-80 TIGSKF
+80 TIGDNF
-86 ASASTVAEV
+86 TTASTVAEV

-129 VKDSSTGKETIPL
+129 HGSLTL
-142 DSDGYYVIIETT
+142 DSDGYYVIIETGAT
-154 NILDNTRDFAKTS
+154 GGNDYARTS

-173 EAKKGAEI
+173 DASKGAEI
-181 VVKSA
+181 AVKSA
-186 APTVDKQVHDEI
+186 APTVDKQVYDN
-198 DDAEAGAVDGWGESA
+198 DDKAATGDNNGWGESA
-213 DHAINESFQMKL
+213 DHAINETFQMKL

-239 AYKVAFHDTF
+239 AYKVAFHDTY
-249 NKGITFESIASVTVA
+249 NKGITFEGIASVTVA
-264 GKKTAT
+264 GETT

-276 DTDYQDEVVQ
+276 NTDYQL
-286 ADVENNKPGKLD
+286 ASNTTNRTLD
-298 VTINNIVPAITA
+298 ITINDIVPAITA
-310 AGSKLGTDEIKV
+310 ASKKLGTDEITV
-322 EVIYNVHLNENAATV
+322 EVIYNVHLNEEAATV
-337 NKSEK
+337 NASASG
-342 DLSTSYDNV
+342 LSTSYDNV

-364 NGSGTAAPGED
+364 NGSGTATPGED
-375 TPGGDESTGKTPNDY
+375 TPGDDESTGKTPKDY

-401 KIDDANKPLTGAKF
+401 KVDDTNKPLTGAKF
-415 QILNADGTKIKLVDK
+415 QIKNGDTVIKLVDK
-430 GNGVYVVA
+430 GNGEYVVA
-438 DQSLEV
+438 DQNSAL
-444 STVEGA
+444 STSEGA

-474 GTYTLVETEAPKG
+474 GTYTLVETAAPQG

-498 SATHAEDKTDQ
+498 SATHSEGKTENNVDTEL
-509 GADKETAAVT
+509 ADVT
-519 LATGKDYTLD
+519 LATGEGNSLN
-529 HTIIDSSSSKLPSTG
+529 HTIVDSSSSKLPSTG

>member
-22 AATENTVSF
+22 ATENTVSF
-31 TGEVKAGVTHNYSAY
+31 TGEVKDGVTHNYSAY

-61 SFAKTDGF
+61 SFAKANGF
-69 DAFLTALKADT
+69 DAFLAALKADA
-80 TIGSKF
+80 TIGDKF
-86 ASASTVAEV
+86 TTAGTVAEV

-142 DSDGYYVIIETT
+142 DSDGYYVIIETGAT
-154 NILDNTRDFAKTS
+154 GGNDYARTS

-173 EAKKGAEI
+173 DASKGAEI
-181 VVKSA
+181 TVKSA
-186 APTVDKQVHDEI
+186 APTVDKQVYDN
-198 DDAEAGAVDGWGESA
+198 DDKAATGDNNGWGESA
-213 DHAINESFQMKL
+213 DHAINETFQMKL

-239 AYKVAFHDTF
+239 AYKVAFHDTY
-249 NKGITFESIASVTVA
+249 NKGITFENIASVTVA
-264 GKKTAT
+264 GET
-270 VNKGEA
+270 VNAGEA
-276 DTDYQDEVVQ
+276 NTDYQL
-286 ADVENNKPGKLD
+286 ASNTTNRTLD
-298 VTINNIVPAITA
+298 ITINDIVPAITA
-310 AGSKLGTDEIKV
+310 ASKKLGTDEITV
-322 EVIYNVHLNENAATV
+322 EVIYNVHLNEDAATV
-337 NKSEK
+337 NASEK
-342 DLSTSYDNV
+342 DLATSYDNV

-364 NGSGTAAPGED
+364 NGSGTATPGED
-375 TPGGDESTGKTPNDY
+375 TPGDDESTGKTPKDY

-401 KIDDANKPLTGAKF
+401 KVDDTNKPLTGAKF
-415 QILNADGTKIKLVDK
+415 QIKNGDTVIKLVDK
-430 GNGVYVVA
+430 GNGEYVVA
-438 DQSLEV
+438 DQNSAL
-444 STVEGA
+444 STSEGA

-474 GTYTLVETEAPKG
+474 GTYTLVETAAPQG

-498 SATHAEDKTDQ
+498 SATHSEGKTENNVDTEL
-509 GADKETAAVT
+509 ADVT
-519 LATGKDYTLD
+519 LATGEGNSLN
-529 HTIIDSSSSKLPSTG
+529 HTIVDSSSSKLPSTG

>member
-1 MAAALTLAACAA
+1 MKNTKRFFAMAAALTLAACAA

-31 TGEVKAGVTHNYSAY
+31 TGEVKDGVTHNYSAY

-61 SFAKTDGF
+61 SFAKANGF
-69 DAFLTALKADT
+69 DAFLAALKADT

-86 ASASTVAEV
+86 ASAGTVAEV

-129 VKDSSTGKETIPL
+129 QGSLTL
-142 DSDGYYVIIETT
+142 DSDGYYVIIETGAT
-154 NILDNTRDFAKTS
+154 GGNDYARTS

-173 EAKKGAEI
+173 DASKGAEI
-181 VVKSA
+181 TVKSA
-186 APTVDKQVHDEI
+186 APTVDKQVYDN
-198 DDAEAGAVDGWGESA
+198 DDKAATGDNNGWGESA
-213 DHAINESFQMKL
+213 DHAINETFQMKL

-239 AYKVAFHDTF
+239 AYKVAFHDTY
-249 NKGITFESIASVTVA
+249 NKGITFENIDSVTVA
-264 GKKTAT
+264 GKT
-270 VNKGEA
+270 VNAGEA
-276 DTDYQDEVVQ
+276 NTDYQL
-286 ADVENNKPGKLD
+286 ASNTTNRTLD
-298 VTINNIVPAITA
+298 ITINDIVPAITA
-310 AGSKLGTDEIKV
+310 ASKKLGTDEITV
-322 EVIYNVHLNENAATV
+322 EVIYNVHLNEDAATV
-337 NKSEK
+337 NASASG
-342 DLSTSYDNV
+342 LSTSYDNV

-364 NGSGTAAPGED
+364 NGSGTATPGED
-375 TPGGDESTGKTPNDY
+375 TPGDDESTGKTPKDY

-401 KIDDANKPLTGAKF
+401 KVDDTNKPLTGAKF
-415 QILNADGTKIKLVDK
+415 QIKNGDTVIKLVDK
-430 GNGVYVVA
+430 GNGEYVVA
-438 DQSLEV
+438 DQSLAL
-444 STVEGA
+444 STSEGA

-474 GTYTLVETEAPKG
+474 GTYTLVETEAPQG
-487 YKVAANTVFHI
+487 YKVAADTVFHI
-498 SATHAEDKTDQ
+498 SATHSEGKTENNVDTEL
-509 GADKETAAVT
+509 ADVT
-519 LATGKDYTLD
+519 LATGEGNSLN
-529 HTIIDSSSSKLPSTG
+529 HTIVDSSSSKLPSTG

>member
-13 APMTMNVSA
+13 APVTMNVSA
-22 AATENTVSF
+22 EATANTVSF

-61 SFAKTDGF
+61 SFAKANGF
-69 DAFLTALKADT
+69 DAFLAALKADA
-80 TIGSKF
+80 TIGDKF
-86 ASASTVAEV
+86 TTAGTVAEV

-129 VKDSSTGKETIPL
+129 QGSLTL
-142 DSDGYYVIIETT
+142 DSDGYYVIIETGAT
-154 NILDNTRDFAKTS
+154 GGNDYARTS

-173 EAKKGAEI
+173 DASKGAEI
-181 VVKSA
+181 AVKSA
-186 APTVDKQVHDEI
+186 APTVDKQVYDN
-198 DDAEAGAVDGWGESA
+198 DDKAATGDNNGWGESA
-213 DHAINESFQMKL
+213 DHAINETFQMKL

-239 AYKVAFHDTF
+239 AYKVAFHDTY
-249 NKGITFESIASVTVA
+249 NKGITFEGIASVTVA
-264 GKKTAT
+264 GETT

-276 DTDYQDEVVQ
+276 NTDYQL
-286 ADVENNKPGKLD
+286 ASNTTNRTLD
-298 VTINNIVPAITA
+298 ITINDIVPAITA
-310 AGSKLGTDEIKV
+310 ASKKLGTDEITV
-322 EVIYNVHLNENAATV
+322 EVIYNVHLNEEAATV
-337 NKSEK
+337 NASASG
-342 DLSTSYDNV
+342 LSTSYDNV

-364 NGSGTAAPGED
+364 NGSGTATPGED
-375 TPGGDESTGKTPNDY
+375 TPGDDESTGKTPKDY

-401 KIDDANKPLTGAKF
+401 KVDDTNKPLTGAKF
-415 QILNADGTKIKLVDK
+415 QIKNGDTVIKLVDK
-430 GNGVYVVA
+430 GNGEYVVA
-438 DQSLEV
+438 DQNSAL
-444 STVEGA
+444 STSEGA

-474 GTYTLVETEAPKG
+474 GTYTLVETAAPQG

-498 SATHAEDKTDQ
+498 SATHSEGKTENNVDTEL
-509 GADKETAAVT
+509 ADVT
-519 LATGKDYTLD
+519 LATGEGNSLN
-529 HTIIDSSSSKLPSTG
+529 HTIVDSSSSKLPSTG

>member
-1 MAAALTLAACAA
+1 MKNTKRFFAMAAALTLAACAA

-31 TGEVKAGVTHNYSAY
+31 TGEVKDGVTHNYSAY
-46 KIFNG
+46 KIFSG
-51 TVEGDNLTNI
+51 TVDGDNLTNI
-61 SFAKTDGF
+61 SFAKANGF
-69 DAFLTALKADT
+69 DAFLAALKADA

-129 VKDSSTGKETIPL
+129 QGSLTL
-142 DSDGYYVIIETT
+142 DSDGYYVIIETGAT
-154 NILDNTRDFAKTS
+154 GGNDYAKTS
-167 YILTQY
+167 YILKQY
-173 EAKKGAEI
+173 DASEGAEI
-181 VVKSA
+181 AVKSA
-186 APTVDKQVHDEI
+186 APTVDKQVYDN
-198 DDAEAGAVDGWGESA
+198 DDKAATGDNNGWGESA
-213 DHAINESFQMKL
+213 DHAINETFQMKL

-239 AYKVAFHDTF
+239 AYKVAFHDTY
-249 NKGITFESIASVTVA
+249 NKGITFENIASVTVA
-264 GKKTAT
+264 GET
-270 VNKGEA
+270 VNAGEA
-276 DTDYQDEVVQ
+276 KTDYQL
-286 ADVENNKPGKLD
+286 ASNTTNRTLD
-298 VTINNIVPAITA
+298 ITINDIVPTVTA

-322 EVIYNVHLNENAATV
+322 EVIYNVHLNEDAATV
-337 NKSEK
+337 NASASG
-342 DLSTSYDNV
+342 LSTSYDNV

-364 NGSGTAAPGED
+364 NGSGTA
-375 TPGGDESTGKTPNDY
+375 TPGGDESTGETPKDY
-390 VWVFTYESNNN
+390 VWVFTYESNN
-401 KIDDANKPLTGAKF
+401 KKFDDANKPLTGAKF
-415 QILNADGTKIKLVDK
+415 QIKNGDTIIKLIDK
-430 GNGVYVVA
+430 GNGEYVVA

-444 STVEGA
+444 STSEGA

-458 VSTGT
+458 ISTGT

-474 GTYTLVETEAPKG
+474 GTYTLVETAAPQG
-487 YKVAANTVFHI
+487 YKVAADTVFHI
-498 SATHAEDKTDQ
+498 SATHSEGKTENNVDTEL
-509 GADKETAAVT
+509 ADVT
-519 LATGKDYTLD
+519 LATGEGNSLN
-529 HTIIDSSSSKLPSTG
+529 HTIVDSSSSKLPSTG

>member
-31 TGEVKAGVTHNYSAY
+31 TGEVKGGVTHNYSAY
-46 KIFNG
+46 KIFSG
-51 TVEGDNLTNI
+51 TVDGDNLTNI

-69 DAFLTALKADT
+69 DAFLAALKADA
-80 TIGSKF
+80 TIGDKF
-86 ASASTVAEV
+86 TTAGTVAEV

-129 VKDSSTGKETIPL
+129 QGSLTL
-142 DSDGYYVIIETT
+142 DSDGYYVIIETGAT
-154 NILDNTRDFAKTS
+154 GGNDYARTS
-167 YILTQY
+167 YILKQY
-173 EAKKGAEI
+173 DASEGAEI
-181 VVKSA
+181 AVKSA
-186 APTVDKQVHDEI
+186 APTVDKQVYDN
-198 DDAEAGAVDGWGESA
+198 DDKAATGDNNGWGESA
-213 DHAINESFQMKL
+213 DHAINETFQMKL

-239 AYKVAFHDTF
+239 AYKVAFHDTY
-249 NKGITFESIASVTVA
+249 NKGITFENIASVTVA
-264 GKKTAT
+264 GKT
-270 VNKGEA
+270 VNAGEA
-276 DTDYQDEVVQ
+276 NTDYQL
-286 ADVENNKPGKLD
+286 ASNTTNRTLD
-298 VTINNIVPAITA
+298 ITINDIVPAITA
-310 AGSKLGTDEIKV
+310 ASKKLGTDEITV
-322 EVIYNVHLNENAATV
+322 EVIYNVHLNEDAATV
-337 NKSEK
+337 NASAS
-342 DLSTSYDNV
+342 DLSTSYANV

-364 NGSGTAAPGED
+364 NGSGTATPGED
-375 TPGGDESTGKTPNDY
+375 TPGDDESTGETPKEY

-401 KIDDANKPLTGAKF
+401 KVDDANKPLTGAKF
-415 QILNADGTKIKLVDK
+415 QIKNGDTVIKLVDK
-430 GNGVYVVA
+430 GNGEYVVA
-438 DQSLEV
+438 DQSLAL
-444 STVEGA
+444 STSEGA

-474 GTYTLVETEAPKG
+474 GTYTLVETEAPQG
-487 YKVAANTVFHI
+487 YKVAADTVFHI
-498 SATHAEDKTDQ
+498 SATHAEDKTENNVDTEL
-509 GADKETAAVT
+509 ADVT
-519 LATGKDYTLD
+519 LATGKDYSLN
-529 HTIIDSSSSKLPSTG
+529 HTIVDSSSSKLPSTG

>member
-13 APMTMNVSA
+13 APVTMNVSA
-22 AATENTVSF
+22 EATANTVSF

-51 TVEGDNLTNI
+51 TVDGDNLTNI

-69 DAFLTALKADT
+69 GAFLAALKADT

-95 ANVLSGFSDKSADA
+95 ANVLSGFQDKSADA

-129 VKDSSTGKETIPL
+129 VKDSTGKETIPL
-142 DSDGYYVIIETT
+142 DSDGYYVIIETGAT
-154 NILDNTRDFAKTS
+154 SGKDYARTS

-181 VVKSA
+181 AVKSA
-186 APTVDKQVHDEI
+186 APTVDKQVYDN
-198 DDAEAGAVDGWGESA
+198 DDKAATGDNNGWGESA

-239 AYKVAFHDTF
+239 AYKVAFHDTY
-249 NKGITFESIASVTVA
+249 NQGITFESIASVKVA
-264 GKKTAT
+264 GET
-270 VNKGEA
+270 VA
-276 DTDYQDEVVQ
+276 DTDYQL
-286 ADVENNKPGKLD
+286 ASNTTNRTLD
-298 VTINNIVPAITA
+298 ITINDIVPTVTA
-310 AGSKLGTDEIKV
+310 AGSKLGGEEIKV

-337 NKSEK
+337 NASEK
-342 DLSTSYDNV
+342 NLSTSYDNV

-375 TPGGDESTGKTPNDY
+375 TPGGDESTGETPKDY
-390 VWVFTYESNNN
+390 VWVFTYESNN
-401 KIDDANKPLTGAKF
+401 KKFDDANKPLTGAKF
-415 QILNADGTKIKLVDK
+415 QIKNGDTVIKLVDK
-430 GNGVYVVA
+430 GNGEYVVA
-438 DQSLEV
+438 NQSLAL
-444 STVEGA
+444 STSEGA

-487 YKVAANTVFHI
+487 YKVAADTVFHI
-498 SATHAEDKTDQ
+498 SATHAEQTSNAEK
-509 GADKETAAVT
+509 ADVT
-519 LATGKDYTLD
+519 LATGEGNSLNHK
-529 HTIIDSSSSKLPSTG
+529 IVDSSSSKLPSTG

>member
-31 TGEVKAGVTHNYSAY
+31 TGEVKDGVTHNYSAY

-61 SFAKTDGF
+61 SFAKANGF
-69 DAFLTALKADT
+69 DAFLAALKADK
-80 TIGSKF
+80 TIGDNF
-86 ASASTVAEV
+86 TTASTVAEV

-129 VKDSSTGKETIPL
+129 HGSLTL
-142 DSDGYYVIIETT
+142 DSDGYYVIIETGAT
-154 NILDNTRDFAKTS
+154 GGNDYARTS

-173 EAKKGAEI
+173 DASKGAEI
-181 VVKSA
+181 AVKSA
-186 APTVDKQVHDEI
+186 APTVDKQVYDN
-198 DDAEAGAVDGWGESA
+198 DDKAATGDNNGWGESA
-213 DHAINESFQMKL
+213 DHAINETFQMKL

-239 AYKVAFHDTF
+239 AYKVAFHDTY
-249 NKGITFESIASVTVA
+249 NKGITFEGIASVTVA
-264 GKKTAT
+264 GETT

-276 DTDYQDEVVQ
+276 NTDYQL
-286 ADVENNKPGKLD
+286 ASNTTNRTLD
-298 VTINNIVPAITA
+298 ITINDIVPAITA
-310 AGSKLGTDEIKV
+310 ASKKLGTDEITV
-322 EVIYNVHLNENAATV
+322 EVIYNVHLNEEAATV
-337 NKSEK
+337 NASASG
-342 DLSTSYDNV
+342 LSTSYDNV

-364 NGSGTAAPGED
+364 NGSGTATPGED
-375 TPGGDESTGKTPNDY
+375 TPGDDESTGKTPKDY

-401 KIDDANKPLTGAKF
+401 KVDDTNKPLTGAKF
-415 QILNADGTKIKLVDK
+415 QIKNGDTVIKLVDK
-430 GNGVYVVA
+430 GNGEYVVA
-438 DQSLEV
+438 DQNSAL
-444 STVEGA
+444 STSEGA

-474 GTYTLVETEAPKG
+474 GTYTLVETAAPQG

-498 SATHAEDKTDQ
+498 SATHSEGKTENNVDTEL
-509 GADKETAAVT
+509 ADVT
-519 LATGKDYTLD
+519 LATGEGNSLN
-529 HTIIDSSSSKLPSTG
+529 HTIVDSSSSKLPSTG

>member
-1 MAAALTLAACAA
+1 MKNTKRFFAMAAALTLAACAA

-51 TVEGDNLTNI
+51 TVDGDNLTNI
-61 SFAKTDGF
+61 SFAKANGF
-69 DAFLTALKADT
+69 DAFLAALKADA
-80 TIGSKF
+80 TIGDKF
-86 ASASTVAEV
+86 TTAGTVAEV

-142 DSDGYYVIIETT
+142 DSDGYYVIIETGAT
-154 NILDNTRDFAKTS
+154 GGNDYARTS

-173 EAKKGAEI
+173 DASKGAEI
-181 VVKSA
+181 TVKSA
-186 APTVDKQVHDEI
+186 APTVDKQVYDN
-198 DDAEAGAVDGWGESA
+198 DDKAATGDNNGWGESA

-225 IATIPADED
+225 IATIPNDED

-239 AYKVAFHDTF
+239 AYKVAFHDTY
-249 NKGITFESIASVTVA
+249 NKGITFEGIASVKVA
-264 GKKTAT
+264 GEK
-270 VNKGEA
+270 VNAGEA
-276 DTDYQDEVVQ
+276 NTDYQL
-286 ADVENNKPGKLD
+286 ASNTTNRTLD
-298 VTINNIVPAITA
+298 ITINDIVPAITA
-310 AGSKLGTDEIKV
+310 ANKKLGTDEITV
-322 EVIYNVHLNENAATV
+322 EVIYNVHLNEDAATV
-337 NKSEK
+337 NASAS

-375 TPGGDESTGKTPNDY
+375 TPGGDESTGKTPKDY
-390 VWVFTYESNNN
+390 VWVFTYESNN
-401 KIDDANKPLTGAKF
+401 KKVDDANKPLTGAKF
-415 QILNADGTKIKLVDK
+415 QIKNGDTVIKLVDN
-430 GNGVYVVA
+430 GNGEYVVA
-438 DQSLEV
+438 DQSLAL
-444 STVEGA
+444 STSEGA

-474 GTYTLVETEAPKG
+474 GTYTLVETAAPQG
-487 YKVAANTVFHI
+487 YKVAADTVFHI
-498 SATHAEDKTDQ
+498 SATHSEGKTENNVDTEL
-509 GADKETAAVT
+509 ADVT
-519 LATGKDYTLD
+519 LATGEGNSLN
-529 HTIIDSSSSKLPSTG
+529 HTIVDSSSSKLPSTG

>member
-1 MAAALTLAACAA
+1 MKNTKRFFAMAAALTLAACAA

-31 TGEVKAGVTHNYSAY
+31 TGEVKDGVTHNYSAY
-46 KIFNG
+46 KIFSG
-51 TVEGDNLTNI
+51 TVDGDNLTNI

-69 DAFLTALKADT
+69 DAFLAALKADA
-80 TIGSKF
+80 TIGDKF
-86 ASASTVAEV
+86 TTAGTVAEV

-129 VKDSSTGKETIPL
+129 QGSLTL
-142 DSDGYYVIIETT
+142 DSDGYYVIIETGAT
-154 NILDNTRDFAKTS
+154 GGNDYAKTS
-167 YILTQY
+167 YILKQY
-173 EAKKGAEI
+173 DASEGAEI
-181 VVKSA
+181 AVKSA
-186 APTVDKQVHDEI
+186 APTVDKQVYDN
-198 DDAEAGAVDGWGESA
+198 DDKAATGDNNGWGESA
-213 DHAINESFQMKL
+213 DHAINETFQMKL

-239 AYKVAFHDTF
+239 AYKVAFHDKY
-249 NKGITFESIASVTVA
+249 NKGITFENIASVTVA
-264 GKKTAT
+264 GET
-270 VNKGEA
+270 VNAGEA
-276 DTDYQDEVVQ
+276 NTDYQL
-286 ADVENNKPGKLD
+286 ASNTTNRTLD
-298 VTINNIVPAITA
+298 ITINNIVPAITA
-310 AGSKLGTDEIKV
+310 ASKKLGTDEITV
-322 EVIYNVHLNENAATV
+322 EVIYNVHLNEDAATV
-337 NKSEK
+337 NASAS

-364 NGSGTAAPGED
+364 NGSGTATPGED
-375 TPGGDESTGKTPNDY
+375 TPGDDESTGKTPEDY

-401 KIDDANKPLTGAKF
+401 KIDDANKPLAGAKF
-415 QILNADGTKIKLVDK
+415 QIKNGDTVIKLVDK
-430 GNGVYVVA
+430 GNGEYVVA
-438 DQSLEV
+438 DQSSAL
-444 STVEGA
+444 STSEGA

-474 GTYTLVETEAPKG
+474 GTYTLVETAAPQG
-487 YKVAANTVFHI
+487 YKVATDTVFQI
-498 SATHAEDKTDQ
+498 SATHSEGKTANN
-509 GADKETAAVT
+509 ADTELADVT
-519 LATGKDYTLD
+519 LATGEGNSLN
-529 HTIIDSSSSKLPSTG
+529 HTIVDSSSSKLPSTG

>member
-31 TGEVKAGVTHNYSAY
+31 TGEVKDGVTHNYSAY

-51 TVEGDNLTNI
+51 TVDGDNLTNI
-61 SFAKTDGF
+61 SFAKANGF
-69 DAFLTALKADT
+69 DAFLAALKADA
-80 TIGSKF
+80 TIGDKF
-86 ASASTVAEV
+86 TTAGTVAEV

-129 VKDSSTGKETIPL
+129 QGSLTL
-142 DSDGYYVIIETT
+142 DSDGYYVIIETGAT
-154 NILDNTRDFAKTS
+154 GGNDYAKTS
-167 YILTQY
+167 YILKQY
-173 EAKKGAEI
+173 DASEGAEI
-181 VVKSA
+181 AVKSA
-186 APTVDKQVHDEI
+186 APTVDKQVYDN
-198 DDAEAGAVDGWGESA
+198 DDKAATGDNNGWGESA
-213 DHAINESFQMKL
+213 DHAINETFQMKL

-239 AYKVAFHDTF
+239 AYKVAFHDKY
-249 NKGITFESIASVTVA
+249 NKGITFENIDSVTVA
-264 GKKTAT
+264 GKT
-270 VNKGEA
+270 VNAGEA
-276 DTDYQDEVVQ
+276 KTDYQL
-286 ADVENNKPGKLD
+286 ASNTTNRTLD
-298 VTINNIVPAITA
+298 ITINDIVPAITA
-310 AGSKLGTDEIKV
+310 ASKKLGTDEITV
-322 EVIYNVHLNENAATV
+322 EVIYNVHLNEDAATV
-337 NKSEK
+337 NASAS

-364 NGSGTAAPGED
+364 NGSGTATPGED
-375 TPGGDESTGKTPNDY
+375 TPGDDESTGETPKDY

-401 KIDDANKPLTGAKF
+401 KVDDANKPLTGAKF
-415 QILNADGTKIKLVDK
+415 QIKNGDTVIKLVDK
-430 GNGVYVVA
+430 GNGEYVVA
-438 DQSLEV
+438 DQSLAL
-444 STVEGA
+444 STSEGA

-474 GTYTLVETEAPKG
+474 GTYTLVETAAPQG
-487 YKVAANTVFHI
+487 YKVAADTVFHI
-498 SATHAEDKTDQ
+498 SATHSEGKTENNVDTEL
-509 GADKETAAVT
+509 ADVT
-519 LATGKDYTLD
+519 LATGEGNSLN
-529 HTIIDSSSSKLPSTG
+529 HTIVDSSSSKLPSTG

>member
-1 MAAALTLAACAA
+1 MKNTKRFFAMAAALTLASCAA

-31 TGEVKAGVTHNYSAY
+31 TGEVKDGVTHNYSAY

-51 TVEGDNLTNI
+51 TVDGDNLTNI

-69 DAFLTALKADT
+69 DAFLAALKADT

-86 ASASTVAEV
+86 QSASTVAEV

-129 VKDSSTGKETIPL
+129 QGSLTL
-142 DSDGYYVIIETT
+142 DSDGYYVIIETGAT
-154 NILDNTRDFAKTS
+154 GGNDYARTS
-167 YILTQY
+167 YILKQY
-173 EAKKGAEI
+173 DASKGAEI
-181 VVKSA
+181 TVKSA
-186 APTVDKQVHDEI
+186 APTVDKQVYDN
-198 DDAEAGAVDGWGESA
+198 DDKAATGDNNGWGESA
-213 DHAINESFQMKL
+213 DHAINETFQMKL

-239 AYKVAFHDTF
+239 AYKVAFHDTY
-249 NKGITFESIASVTVA
+249 NKGITFENIASVKVA
-264 GKKTAT
+264 GET
-270 VNKGEA
+270 VNAGEA
-276 DTDYQDEVVQ
+276 KTDYQL
-286 ADVENNKPGKLD
+286 ASNTTNRTLD
-298 VTINNIVPAITA
+298 ITINDIVPAITA
-310 AGSKLGTDEIKV
+310 ASKKLGTDEITV
-322 EVIYNVHLNENAATV
+322 EVIYNVHLNEDAATV
-337 NKSEK
+337 NASAS

-364 NGSGTAAPGED
+364 NGSGTATPGED
-375 TPGGDESTGKTPNDY
+375 TPGDDESTGETPKDY

-401 KIDDANKPLTGAKF
+401 KVDDANKPLTGAKF
-415 QILNADGTKIKLVDK
+415 QIKNGDTVIKLVDK
-430 GNGVYVVA
+430 GNGEYVVA

-463 DAKFNIKGLDA
+463 DAKFNIKGLDT
-474 GTYTLVETEAPKG
+474 GTYTLVETAAPQG
-487 YKVAANTVFHI
+487 YKVAADTVFHI
-498 SATHAEDKTDQ
+498 SATHSEGKTENNVDTEL
-509 GADKETAAVT
+509 ADVT
-519 LATGKDYTLD
+519 LATGEGNSLN
-529 HTIIDSSSSKLPSTG
+529 HTIVDSSSSKLPSTG

>member
-1 MAAALTLAACAA
+1 MKNTKRFFAMAAALTLAACAA

-31 TGEVKAGVTHNYSAY
+31 TGEVKDGVTHNYSAY
-46 KIFNG
+46 KIFSG
-51 TVEGDNLTNI
+51 TVDGDNLTNI
-61 SFAKTDGF
+61 SFAKANGF
-69 DAFLTALKADT
+69 DAFLAALKADA
-80 TIGSKF
+80 TIGDKF
-86 ASASTVAEV
+86 TTAGTVAEV

-129 VKDSSTGKETIPL
+129 QGSLTL
-142 DSDGYYVIIETT
+142 DSDGYYVIIETGAT
-154 NILDNTRDFAKTS
+154 GGNDYAKTS
-167 YILTQY
+167 YILKQY
-173 EAKKGAEI
+173 DASEGAEI
-181 VVKSA
+181 AVKSA
-186 APTVDKQVHDEI
+186 APTVDKQVYDN
-198 DDAEAGAVDGWGESA
+198 DDKAATGDNNGWGESA
-213 DHAINESFQMKL
+213 DHAINETFQMKL

-264 GKKTAT
+264 GKTTAT

-276 DTDYQDEVVQ
+276 DTDYQAKVVQ
-286 ADVENNKPGKLD
+286 SDGEKGKAGTLNI
-298 VTINNIVPAITA
+298 TINDIVPAITA

-322 EVIYNVHLNENAATV
+322 EVIYNVHLNEYAATV
-337 NKSEK
+337 NESKE

-364 NGSGTAAPGED
+364 NGSGTATPGED

-390 VWVFTYESNNN
+390 VWVFTYESNN
-401 KIDDANKPLTGAKF
+401 KKVDDANKPLTGAKF
-415 QILNADGTKIKLVDK
+415 QIKNGDTIIKLIDK
-430 GNGVYVVA
+430 GNGEYVVA
-438 DQSLEV
+438 DQNSA
-444 STVEGA
+444 SEGA
-450 SPKIVDTM
+450 SLKIVDTM

-487 YKVAANTVFHI
+487 YKVAADTVFHI
-498 SATHAEDKTDQ
+498 SATHSEGKTENNVDTEL
-509 GADKETAAVT
+509 ADVT
-519 LATGKDYTLD
+519 LATGEGNSLN

>member
-1 MAAALTLAACAA
+1 MKNTKRFFAMAAALTLAACAA

-31 TGEVKAGVTHNYSAY
+31 TGEVKDGVTHNYSAY

-61 SFAKTDGF
+61 SFAKANGF
-69 DAFLTALKADT
+69 DAFLAALKADT

-86 ASASTVAEV
+86 ASAGTVAEV
-95 ANVLSGFSDKSADA
+95 ANVLSGFQDKSADA

-142 DSDGYYVIIETT
+142 DSDGYYVIIETGAT
-154 NILDNTRDFAKTS
+154 GGNDYARTS

-173 EAKKGAEI
+173 DASKGAEI
-181 VVKSA
+181 TVKSA
-186 APTVDKQVHDEI
+186 APTVDKQVYDN
-198 DDAEAGAVDGWGESA
+198 DDKAATGDNNGWGESA
-213 DHAINESFQMKL
+213 DHAINETFQMKL

-239 AYKVAFHDTF
+239 AYKVAFHDTY
-249 NKGITFESIASVTVA
+249 NKGITFEKIASVTVA
-264 GKKTAT
+264 GET
-270 VNKGEA
+270 VNAGEA
-276 DTDYQDEVVQ
+276 NTDYQLVSDK
-286 ADVENNKPGKLD
+286 DSRTLD
-298 VTINNIVPAITA
+298 ITINDIVPAITA
-310 AGSKLGTDEIKV
+310 ASKKLGTEEITV
-322 EVIYNVHLNENAATV
+322 EVIYNVHLNEDAATV
-337 NKSEK
+337 NTSASG
-342 DLSTSYDNV
+342 LSTSYKNV

-375 TPGGDESTGKTPNDY
+375 TPGGDESTGKTPKDY
-390 VWVFTYESNNN
+390 VWVFTYESNN
-401 KIDDANKPLTGAKF
+401 KKVDDANKPLTGAKF
-415 QILNADGTKIKLVDK
+415 QIKNGDTVIKLVDK
-430 GNGVYVVA
+430 GNGEYVVA
-438 DQSLEV
+438 DQSLAL
-444 STVEGA
+444 STSEGA

-474 GTYTLVETEAPKG
+474 GTYTLVETEAPQG
-487 YKVAANTVFHI
+487 YKVAADTVFHI
-498 SATHAEDKTDQ
+498 SATHSEGKTENNVDTEL
-509 GADKETAAVT
+509 ADVT
-519 LATGKDYTLD
+519 LATGEGNSLN
-529 HTIIDSSSSKLPSTG
+529 HTIVDSSSSKLPSTG